1 MADRRSGNPST
12 SAAGTGGGQ
21 SSTTPE
27 PRPGYGSMMA
37 ASSSTEFPGSSHSVQ
52 LPTSSKDPL
61 PATSQRPPPP
71 LEAFGYPLHSS
82 GYYHHHPQIRLEEE
96 DEEDDDEEEEEE
108 ARRDNEDIEFDPSR
122 PPLQAIHSHHRDQ
135 GAIRHPETEFGR
147 SFALMTNFHD
157 ASNSTGGPSIHH
169 PSVSPSPYPP
179 AHSSSSVDASDFH
192 HHRGGYSDPYD
203 RQNSSSSSNSVAF
216 SPTDAYSPSRHPG
229 HHNQSSIVGHR
240 SNNNGSRSTDVS
252 PIDRR
257 RAPSGNLI
265 SPSFQQV
272 FLFSIIFEITN
283 LKTFLFSIAGFQQ
296 FV

>member
-37 ASSSTEFPGSSHSVQ
+37 ASSSTEFPGSSHSAQ
-52 LPTSSKDPL
+52 LPTSSRDPL

-71 LEAFGYPLHSS
+71 LEAFGFPLHSS
-82 GYYHHHPQIRLEEE
+82 GYYHPQTRLEEE

-108 ARRDNEDIEFDPSR
+108 ASRDNEDIEFNPSR

-135 GAIRHPETEFGR
+135 GAIHHPETEFGR

-157 ASNSTGGPSIHH
+157 SSNSTGGLSTNHPSISPLPYH
-169 PSVSPSPYPP
+169 P
-179 AHSSSSVDASDFH
+179 AQSSSSVDASDFH
-192 HHRGGYSDPYD
+192 RHRGGYSDPYD
-203 RQNSSSSSNSVAF
+203 RQLSSSSSNSVAF
-216 SPTDAYSPSRHPG
+216 SPTDVYSPSRHPG
-229 HHNQSSIVGHR
+229 HHHQSSIGGHR
-240 SNNNGSRSTDVS
+240 SNNNGSRSTEVS
-252 PIDRR
+252 PIDSR

-272 FLFSIIFEITN
+272 FRFSIIF
-283 LKTFLFSIAGFQQ
+283 
-296 FV
+296 